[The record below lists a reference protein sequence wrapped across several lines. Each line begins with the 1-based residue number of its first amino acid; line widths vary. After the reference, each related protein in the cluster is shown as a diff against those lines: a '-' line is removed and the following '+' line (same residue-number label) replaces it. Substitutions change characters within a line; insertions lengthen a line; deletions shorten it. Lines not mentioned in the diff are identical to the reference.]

1 MSKKDSYTTN
11 TDEIPLWNG
20 YEVMSFE
27 SSIEML
33 NWVQDDRINFTL
45 SDKVY
50 GAMMDCLEHGIEQVI
65 VAKISVKGGSEID
78 VLIRKP
84 NFQKIL
90 SGYTKRLLDGEK
102 YEKLGEIKQ
111 QIQKYNLEM

>member
-11 TDEIPLWNG
+11 PDGIPLWDN
-20 YEVMSFE
+20 YEVMSFK
-27 SSIEML
+27 SSVAML
-33 NWVQDDRINFTL
+33 EWVQDDKKNFTL

-50 GAMMDCLEHGIEQVI
+50 NAMIDCLQKDVDGVI
-65 VAKISVKGGSEID
+65 VATLSVIGGSQID

-111 QIQKYNLEM
+111 QIQKYDLEM

>member
-65 VAKISVKGGSEID
+65 VA
-78 VLIRKP
+78 IRKP

-111 QIQKYNLEM
+111 QIQKYDLEM